1 MEPPG
6 QAPDAVQYIS
16 ARVTDLGAGGA
27 DAVPYYI
34 ARRARRRDL
43 DPYVLFHNPL
53 VDSTVVMVRER
64 GVDVLTLLQKGELA
78 GLEAGDSYGV
88 RGDAARVL
96 GGAAPAGRVEK
107 V

>member
-1 MEPPG
+1 VEPPG
-6 QAPDAVQYIS
+6 QAPDAVEDG
-16 ARVTDLGAGGA
+16 ATFLTDLGAGGA
-27 DAVPYYI
+27 DAVPDQI
-34 ARRARRRDL
+34 PRRARRRDL

-64 GVDVLTLLQKGELA
+64 GIDVLTLLQKGELA